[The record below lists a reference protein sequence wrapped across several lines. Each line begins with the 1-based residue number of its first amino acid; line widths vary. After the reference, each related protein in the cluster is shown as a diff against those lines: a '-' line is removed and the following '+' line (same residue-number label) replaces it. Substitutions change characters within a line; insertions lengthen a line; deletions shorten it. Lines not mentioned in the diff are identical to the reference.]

1 MVIKSMKLMLRKK
14 ETESEAQN
22 QVESKQIS
30 YTDLPLDYLRD
41 EYPEIYNQVARKY
54 KAVDSYIY
62 IRNI

>member
-1 MVIKSMKLMLRKK
+1 MKLELVKKK
-14 ETESEAQN
+14 EENKENVNS
-22 QVESKQIS
+22 IS

-41 EYPEIYNQVARKY
+41 EYPQVYQNIAKRY